1 MLVEEVA
8 KRMFFARIEETK
20 MGTVPSQEQLAVST
34 TVDEKYKAYGL
45 ISLG

>member
-8 KRMFFARIEETK
+8 KRMFFARIEEK

-34 TVDEKYKAYGL
+34 TVDEKRKAYGL